1 MNKQTFQIPEG
12 CRAITVEQIGNQ
24 LVPTFDVEPKFE
36 DGDILIDE
44 QIGWAIYIYRKTDE
58 SGKGYFYCLFDSSL
72 GLSLAVGK
80 HYGYTSTA
88 RLATPKEAQKLFDA
102 LKEYG
107 RAWDPETKKLE
118 EIKKDRWRGGKGE
131 EYYSLYWD
139 LSILTLT
146 EAGDNADDKYYKTG
160 NYFQTKE
167 QAERARLYIHK
178 AYNDFWEDELK

>member
-24 LVPTFDVEPKFE
+24 LVPTFDVEPNFE

-72 GLSLAVGK
+72 GLSFADGS

-102 LKEYG
+102 LKEEG
-107 RAWDPETKKLE
+107 KVWNHETMEVEELKKE
-118 EIKKDRWRGGKGE
+118 RWRAIRGKG
-131 EYYSLYWD
+131 YYYFYWD
-139 LSILTLT
+139 MNIVTSIEDGRHL
-146 EAGDNADDKYYKTG
+146 DNIRYNSG
-160 NYFQTKE
+160 NYFRTIE
-167 QAERARLYIHK
+167 QAERANPYIKK
-178 AYNDFWEDELK
+178 ALDKFWEEELK